1 MSFASLVEPEPHESW
16 SEEEEESE
24 DSQEFENFQRLAR
37 LRFLKS
43 LSTTGTG
50 LGGAHWRSH
59 FLPTPP
65 SSADGVGR
73 SPSTLHVRLM

>member
-37 LRFLKS
+37 LTFSKIS
-43 LSTTGTG
+43 LDYGHGTG
-50 LGGAHWRSH
+50 WRALALPFSSH
-59 FLPTPP
+59 
-65 SSADGVGR
+65 AA
-73 SPSTLHVRLM
+73 